1 MKVRNEKYKN
11 VNLQQILVCVNK
23 DYVRQKAVYFIFIY
37 LFIFSGVFTFIIS
50 RINVTC
56 VSIKFYC
63 PIVRST
69 LHV

>member
-1 MKVRNEKYKN
+1 MKVRNEKYKD

-23 DYVRQKAVYFIFIY
+23 DYVRRKDIYSVFIY
-37 LFIFSGVFTFIIS
+37 LFIFPGVFTFNIS

-56 VSIKFYC
+56 VSIKLYC

-69 LHV
+69 LHA

>member
-11 VNLQQILVCVNK
+11 VNLQQILLSVNK

-37 LFIFSGVFTFIIS
+37 LFIFPGVFTFNIS

-56 VSIKFYC
+56 VSIKLYC
-63 PIVRST
+63 PVVRST
-69 LHV
+69 LHA